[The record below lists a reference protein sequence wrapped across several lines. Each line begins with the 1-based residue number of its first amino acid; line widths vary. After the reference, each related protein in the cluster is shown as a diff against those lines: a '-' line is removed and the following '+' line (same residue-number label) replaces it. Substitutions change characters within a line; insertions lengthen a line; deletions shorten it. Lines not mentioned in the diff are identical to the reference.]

1 MKIFLSQL
9 KRYLTLDHFLTEM
22 KYFSEFFATKA
33 MKMEVCN
40 VIGRIVVNFHDGTGK
55 YLGKRDIGQS
65 DSFSDCSKMLAW
77 VDVSGRDEIKTGH
90 VEFVHK
96 VCEERSAYWN

>member
-1 MKIFLSQL
+1 
-9 KRYLTLDHFLTEM
+9 
-22 KYFSEFFATKA
+22 

-65 DSFSDCSKMLAW
+65 DSFSDYSKMLAW